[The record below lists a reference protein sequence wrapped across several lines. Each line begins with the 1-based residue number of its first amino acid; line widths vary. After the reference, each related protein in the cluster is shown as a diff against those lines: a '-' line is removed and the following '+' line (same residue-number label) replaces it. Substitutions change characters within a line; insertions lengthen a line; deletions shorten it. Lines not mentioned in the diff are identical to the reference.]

1 MNSEMKTLFSISG
14 LITSVARA
22 VERARSSIFTVA
34 GTYIIS
40 ILIGMV
46 MAHTGNTLA
55 LTHRDQLV
63 NRAIQQN
70 PARVASQGDNLQAA
84 LWDFSGNLVIGALP
98 QTVMGFG
105 IIFPY
110 PSVAYQGWVGG
121 IVSVR
126 SDRTSRLNDPR
137 SAVYYLLTLFL
148 QLTPYSLAVGAG
160 VNVGVSLFRPPHYYQ
175 TGKWLGLFPK
185 EALKDVGRIYLL
197 VIPLFLMASLWE
209 FLSPWN
215 I

>member
-1 MNSEMKTLFSISG
+1 MKALFSISV
-14 LITSVARA
+14 LINSIVRA
-22 VERARSSIFTVA
+22 VVRARSSILTIA
-34 GTYIIS
+34 GAYIIS

-46 MAHTGNTLA
+46 MVHAGNTLA
-55 LTHRDQLV
+55 LNYRDQLV
-63 NRAIQQN
+63 RKAVQQS
-70 PARVASQGDNLQAA
+70 PALAASRLDSLQAA

-110 PSVAYQGWVGG
+110 PSVVYQGWVGG

-126 SDRTSRLNDPR
+126 SDHTSRLNDTRP
-137 SAVYYLLTLFL
+137 AVYYLLTLFL
-148 QLTPYSLAVGAG
+148 QIIPYSLAVGAG
-160 VNVGVSLFRPPHYYQ
+160 VNVGVSLFRPPPYYQ

-185 EALKDVGRIYLL
+185 EAVGDAGRIYLL
-197 VIPLFLMASLWE
+197 VIPLFLVASLWE
-209 FLSPWN
+209 FFSSWN

>member
-1 MNSEMKTLFSISG
+1 MKTLFSISG

-22 VERARSSIFTVA
+22 VGRARSSIFTVA

-55 LTHRDQLV
+55 LTYRDQLV
-63 NRAIQQN
+63 NQAVQQN
-70 PARVASQGDNLQAA
+70 PALAASQGDHLQAA

-126 SDRTSRLNDPR
+126 SDHTRRLNDPL

-148 QLTPYSLAVGAG
+148 QVIPYSLAVGAG
-160 VNVGVSLFRPPHYYQ
+160 VNVGVSLFRPPQYYQ
-175 TGKWLGLFPK
+175 TEKWLGLFPK
-185 EALKDVGRIYLL
+185 EALWDAGRIYLL
-197 VIPLFLMASLWE
+197 VIPLFLVASLWE